1 MTDLDQ
7 LLERLRNE
15 PPPARLALID
25 DAVMT
30 ELARRRAI
38 VPINR
43 TGLSLAA
50 AIALFIG
57 VGGSMLSGAPADAA
71 PISPLGVPV
80 ALAPST
86 LLMSR

>member
-7 LLERLRNE
+7 LLERLRDE

-30 ELARRRAI
+30 ELAKRRAI

-43 TGLSLAA
+43 TGLALAA
-50 AIALFIG
+50 ATAIFIG
-57 VGGSMLSGAPADAA
+57 GGGSILSGTTAGAA
-71 PISPLGVPV
+71 PIAPLGVPA

-86 LLMSR
+86 LLTSR

>member
-1 MTDLDQ
+1 MTDLDR
-7 LLERLRNE
+7 LLGRLRDE

-25 DAVMT
+25 DAVMA

-43 TGLSLAA
+43 AGLSLAA
-50 AIALFIG
+50 ALALLVG
-57 VGGSMLSGAPADAA
+57 VGGAVMSGAPADAA
-71 PISPLGVPV
+71 PISPLGVPA